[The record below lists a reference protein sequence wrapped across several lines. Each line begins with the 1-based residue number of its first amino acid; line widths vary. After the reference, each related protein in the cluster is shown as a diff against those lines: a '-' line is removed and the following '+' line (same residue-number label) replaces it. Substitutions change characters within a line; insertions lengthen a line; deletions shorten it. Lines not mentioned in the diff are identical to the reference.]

1 MKNRR
6 HIGRWLL
13 LAVLLVGFIV
23 PGVPWVKSVAAQS
36 PVSLTVYD
44 PTGAFEVTQTFAKR
58 VSDLNG
64 KTICEVTDDDWQAS
78 RTFPVIREL
87 LQKQFPTAKIVPF
100 NDIPKLIVG
109 QDIPNL
115 EDAVKKEGCQAV
127 IVGNAA

>member
-6 HIGRWLL
+6 HIERWLL
-13 LAVLLVGFIV
+13 LAFLLVGFTA
-23 PGVPWVKSVAAQS
+23 PGVPWVKSAAAQN
-36 PVSLTVYD
+36 PVSFTVYD
-44 PTGAFEVTQTFAKR
+44 PTGAFEVTQSFANR

-115 EDAVKKEGCQAV
+115 EDSVKKAGCQAV
-127 IVGNAA
+127 IVGNAG